1 MPAKQPLI
9 TDPFDQHA
17 RAYAECWEAEAPAIA
32 QRRAVH
38 ATMDRWLAPDAR
50 VLDLGCGT
58 GIDAAWL
65 QSTGRS
71 VLARDASPGM
81 VAAARARGVAA
92 ERLPAEQLAA
102 LHSAPL
108 DGALLNFGVLNCIPD
123 LEALSRDLS
132 RLLRPGASL
141 FPVLMPRLSPA
152 WTLGALKRGGLRA
165 AWARAQAVT
174 DVPVEGRPVRVT
186 YHNPSAVIAAFQSA
200 FVRVDQL
207 GLGFLLPPPGSR
219 RAAAL
224 TPTFDRLEAPLRRLP
239 GLRQVGDHVLIVLQR
254 LPDPLREAER

>member
-1 MPAKQPLI
+1 
-9 TDPFDQHA
+9 
-17 RAYAECWEAEAPAIA
+17 
-32 QRRAVH
+32 
-38 ATMDRWLAPDAR
+38 
-50 VLDLGCGT
+50 
-58 GIDAAWL
+58 
-65 QSTGRS
+65 
-71 VLARDASPGM
+71 M

-141 FPVLMPRLSPA
+141 FLVLMPRLSPA